1 VAVASVP
8 PARSGTPSGLVN
20 TSRMVGATLGVAVL
34 GSLFAVHAG
43 DNRPEAMVSGLRLAY
58 LGGAIVELTGALI
71 ALAFIHD
78 DAIKQKVN

>member
-1 VAVASVP
+1 M
-8 PARSGTPSGLVN
+8 RT
-20 TSRMVGATLGVAVL
+20 
-34 GSLFAVHAG
+34 VHAG

-78 DAIKQKVN
+78 DAIKQKAG